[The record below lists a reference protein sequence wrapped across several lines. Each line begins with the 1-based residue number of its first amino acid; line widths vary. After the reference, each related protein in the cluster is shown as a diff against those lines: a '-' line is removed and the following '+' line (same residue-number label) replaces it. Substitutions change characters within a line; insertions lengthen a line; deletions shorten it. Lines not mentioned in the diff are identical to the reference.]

1 MHKFE
6 EGTCS
11 QGLLPRFIEEGAFI
25 LLSLLEKMKIWL
37 YYMLNYHL
45 VPYCMAESALQE
57 K

>member
-45 VPYCMAESALQE
+45 VPYCMAKSALQE